1 MVAAAPERG
10 GLDWLEFSPQAGH
23 EQAGRRPALVVSPAS
38 YNSRS
43 GLALVCP
50 VTTKSKGYPFD
61 VQLPEGLPVWGVIQ
75 SDQLRSLDWKER
87 KASFIARVSEDTL
100 QSVLDKIRPLLGL

>member
-1 MVAAAPERG
+1 MVTAAPDRG
-10 GLDWLEFSPQAGH
+10 DLVWLEFSPQAGH
-23 EQAGRRPALVVSPAS
+23 EQAGRRPALVISPAL

-61 VQLPEGLPVWGVIQ
+61 VHLPGGLPVYGVIQ

-87 KASFIARVSEDTL
+87 KAMPIARVPDSTL
-100 QSVLDKIRPLLGL
+100 QSVLDKIRPLLGV

>member
-1 MVAAAPERG
+1 MVTAAPDRG
-10 GLDWLEFSPQAGH
+10 DLVWREFSPQAGH
-23 EQAGRRPALVVSPAS
+23 EQAGRRPALVISPAL

-61 VQLPEGLPVWGVIQ
+61 VHLPGGLPVYGVIQ

-87 KASFIARVSEDTL
+87 KTMPIARVPDSTL
-100 QSVLDKIRPLLGL
+100 QSVLDKIRPLLGV